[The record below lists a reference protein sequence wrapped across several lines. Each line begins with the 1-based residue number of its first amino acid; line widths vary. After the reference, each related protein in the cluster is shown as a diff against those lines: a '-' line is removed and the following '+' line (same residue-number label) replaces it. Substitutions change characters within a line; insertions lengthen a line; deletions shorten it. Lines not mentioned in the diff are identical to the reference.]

1 MMVSLDFRRGKIHAL
16 VGENGAGK
24 STLIKVITGAVCP
37 AAGTIEID
45 GVVYKKLTPHRAK
58 EKGIAV
64 VYQDSTL
71 IPDLSVAENIF
82 LDDLSGGRLL

>member
-1 MMVSLDFRRGKIHAL
+1 MTDNVPILKLNHISKEYPGVTALDDVSLDFRRGKIHAL

-58 EKGIAV
+58 RKA
-64 VYQDSTL
+64 
-71 IPDLSVAENIF
+71 
-82 LDDLSGGRLL
+82 